1 MADDSLT
8 LRRIDW
14 REVFPFTNLF
24 RAFRIAVHPS
34 KLALGLLLLI
44 LFYCGGRVLDSCW
57 PRHYQAIWGEVEHY
71 EADLWGEPTPIDL
84 ALPAGFK
91 WNQSLG
97 SDFTIDT
104 PINPSGAPES
114 FDQWHD
120 AQAKE
125 DRDQYA
131 QLLQTS
137 GLVSDAHAASEAA
150 DHGEYFHELEAQI
163 VGRRNAQLNDIDS
176 TYQKARAA
184 ADALPGDEER
194 DRARHDAARNREASI
209 HEAERQCD
217 AEIHH
222 LRTLVPHGLFVEFF
236 NYEVR
241 QVDAVVNGVLAWNWI
256 GGFHPAGG
264 AGAQGAVGSPGVIH
278 AIGNFLIVGPAWLLS
293 KHWLFFTI
301 MLVWFLLLW
310 AIFGGAICRIT
321 AVHVARDEKI
331 SVRQALSFS
340 FNKIL
345 SFIFAPVIPLL
356 IVLFLGLLVG
366 IGGLLFYVPFGIGPI
381 IVGIFFFL
389 ALIAGGVMTVVSLGT
404 IAGFNL
410 MYPTV
415 SVEGSD
421 SFDAISRSFSYV
433 FARPWRML
441 WYTFVTLIYGAF
453 CFLFVRYFIFV
464 LLSVTHF
471 FASWFLAGQ
480 SAHYY
485 PQIWP
490 GPSPANLTYT
500 INFSELSWTGSI
512 SAFLIAVWVYVTI
525 GLLGAY
531 VISFYFSANTII
543 YYLMR
548 REVDATEL
556 DDVYVEETDEDL
568 ADRSPSAPT
577 IEGATAIAT
586 ETVVVVQPEPPV
598 PPAPA
603 DAPSPP
609 PPGSTPPPAGG

>member
-1 MADDSLT
+1 MADDSLI

-44 LFYCGGRVLDSCW
+44 LFYCGGRVLDACW

-71 EADLWGEPTPIDL
+71 EADLWGEPTAIDNVP
-84 ALPAGFK
+84 ALGGYKF
-91 WNQSLG
+91 NSTLG
-97 SDFTIDT
+97 SDFAIAAD
-104 PINPSGAPES
+104 INPDASSPAT
-114 FDQWHD
+114 FDQWRE
-120 AQAKE
+120 AQVKE
-125 DRDQYA
+125 NRDYYVK
-131 QLLQTS
+131 LLQNS
-137 GLVSDAHAASEAA
+137 GLVSGDDVAGEAA
-150 DHGEYFHELEAQI
+150 DHGIYFHELESQI
-163 VGRRNAQLNDIDS
+163 VQRRNDQLQNIED
-176 TYQKARAA
+176 TYKKARTAA
-184 ADALPGDEER
+184 
-194 DRARHDAARNREASI
+194 DAARNRDAAMQ
-209 HEAERQCD
+209 EAERQCD
-217 AEIHH
+217 AELHH

-236 NYEVR
+236 DYEVR
-241 QVDAVVNGVLAWNWI
+241 QVDSVVNGVLAWNWI
-256 GGFHPAGG
+256 GGFHPAGATG
-264 AGAQGAVGSPGVIH
+264 PMGGIGSPGVIH

-301 MLVWFLLLW
+301 MLVWFLVLW
-310 AIFGGAICRIT
+310 AVFGGAICRIT

-366 IGGLLFYVPFGIGPI
+366 IGGLLFYVPFGVGPI
-381 IVGIFFFL
+381 IVGLFFFL

-464 LLSVTHF
+464 LLGVTHF

-480 SAHYY
+480 PAHYY

-500 INFSELSWTGSI
+500 LNFSELSWTGSI
-512 SAFLIAVWVYVTI
+512 SAFLIAVWVYMTI

-556 DDVYVEETDEDL
+556 DDVYVEETDEDF
-568 ADRSPSAPT
+568 ADRSPSAPAV
-577 IEGATAIAT
+577 EGTTAVVT
-586 ETVVVVQPEPPV
+586 ETVVVVQPEAPV
-598 PPAPA
+598 PPA
-603 DAPSPP
+603 SPP
-609 PPGSTPPPAGG
+609 PPESTPPPAGG

>member
-1 MADDSLT
+1 MADDSLI

-24 RAFRIAVHPS
+24 RAFRVAVHPS

-44 LFYCGGRVLDSCW
+44 LLYCGGRVLDCCW
-57 PRHYQAIWGEVEHY
+57 PRHSQAIWGEVGHY
-71 EADLWGEPTPIDL
+71 EADLWGEPTAVDYSSPG
-84 ALPAGFK
+84 AGYKF
-91 WNQSLG
+91 NNTLG
-97 SDFTIDT
+97 SDITIAAD
-104 PINPSGAPES
+104 INPGMTSAAS
-114 FDQWHD
+114 FDQWRD
-120 AQAKE
+120 AQAK
-125 DRDQYA
+125 DYRDQYA
-131 QLLQTS
+131 AMLIAS
-137 GLVSDAHAASEAA
+137 GLVTDPHAASDAA
-150 DHGEYFHELEAQI
+150 DRGEYFDQLERQI
-163 VGRRNAQLNDIDS
+163 IARRNAKFDDIKD
-176 TYQKARAA
+176 TFRKAVAA
-184 ADALPGDEER
+184 ADALPNPDDRER
-194 DRARHDAARNREASI
+194 AKHDAARARDADEQQAEA
-209 HEAERQCD
+209 QCD
-217 AEIHH
+217 ADTHH
-222 LRTLVPHGLFVEFF
+222 LRTLVPHGLFTEFF
-236 NYEVR
+236 DYEVR
-241 QVDAVVNGVLAWNWI
+241 QVDYVVNGVLAWNWI
-256 GGFHPAGG
+256 GGFHPAG
-264 AGAQGAVGSPGVIH
+264 AVGPQNVTASPGVIH
-278 AIGNFLIVGPAWLLS
+278 AIGNFIIVGPAWLLS

-366 IGGLLFYVPFGIGPI
+366 VGGLLFYVPYLGPI
-381 IVGIFFFL
+381 AAGVFFGL
-389 ALIAGGVMTVVSLGT
+389 ALLVGGVMTVVSLGT

-464 LLSVTHF
+464 LLGVTHF
-471 FASWFLAGQ
+471 FVSWFLAGQ
-480 SAHYY
+480 PGRFF

-490 GPSPANLTYT
+490 GSSPTDLTYPL
-500 INFSELSWTGSI
+500 NFAQLKWSEGV
-512 SAFLIAVWVYVTI
+512 SAFLIAVWVYITI

-556 DDVYVEETDEDL
+556 DDVYVEETDEDF
-568 ADRSPSAPT
+568 ADRPASTPAAP
-577 IEGATAIAT
+577 EGATGVVS
-586 ETVVVVQPEPPV
+586 ETVVVVQPEPP
-598 PPAPA
+598 
-603 DAPSPP
+603 PP
-609 PPGSTPPPAGG
+609 PPEPPASP

>member
-24 RAFRIAVHPS
+24 RAFRVAVHPS

-44 LFYCGGRVLDSCW
+44 LLYCGGRILDCCW
-57 PRHYQAIWGEVEHY
+57 PRHSQAIWGEIAHY
-71 EADLWGEPTPIDL
+71 EADLWGEPTYLGEPGSAPISPL
-84 ALPAGFK
+84 ILP
-91 WNQSLG
+91 G
-97 SDFTIDT
+97 S
-104 PINPSGAPES
+104 PLS
-114 FDQWHD
+114 FDQWRE
-120 AQAKE
+120 AQVKAYHE
-125 DRDQYA
+125 QYA
-131 QLLQTS
+131 QLLQS
-137 GLVSDAHAASEAA
+137 AGLVADARAASDAAEHR
-150 DHGEYFHELEAQI
+150 EYFDELEAQI
-163 VGRRNAQLNDIDS
+163 VGHRNKQLDDIDA
-176 TYQKARAA
+176 TCQKAITDAA
-184 ADALPGDEER
+184 ALPDEGDR
-194 DRARHDAARNREASI
+194 DRAKHDADLARDASAQQAQLQCEA
-209 HEAERQCD
+209 D
-217 AEIHH
+217 LKH
-222 LRTLVPHGLFVEFF
+222 LRTLVPHGLFMEFF
-236 NYEVR
+236 DYEVR

-256 GGFHPAGG
+256 SGFHPAGTSG
-264 AGAQGAVGSPGVIH
+264 PVAAAGSPGVIH
-278 AIGNFLIVGPAWLLS
+278 AVGNFLIVGPAWLLS
-293 KHWLFFTI
+293 KHWVYFTI

-356 IVLFLGLLVG
+356 IVLFLGLLVA
-366 IGGLLFYVPFGIGPI
+366 IGGLVFYIPWVGPI
-381 IVGIFFFL
+381 IGGIFFGL
-389 ALIAGGVMTVVSLGT
+389 ALLAGGVMTVVSLGT

-464 LLSVTHF
+464 LLGVTHF
-471 FASWFLAGQ
+471 FVTWFLAGKPGTYF
-480 SAHYY
+480 S
-485 PQIWP
+485 QIWP
-490 GPSPANLTYT
+490 GPSPADLTYA
-500 INFSELSWTGSI
+500 INFAELKWSESI
-512 SAFLIAVWVYVTI
+512 SAFLISVWVYICI

-556 DDVYVEETDEDL
+556 DDVYVEETDEDF
-568 ADRSPSAPT
+568 ADRSPSAPAD
-577 IEGATAIAT
+577 GAVGVVT
-586 ETVVVVQPEPPV
+586 ETVVLVQPEPP
-598 PPAPA
+598 AA
-603 DAPSPP
+603 SPP
-609 PPGSTPPPAGG
+609 PSTGG